1 MLQSCVGRPSLSAIP
16 SGPNPSVDIAEEMF
30 GDFGALL
37 GKARRGGWSV
47 PAERPSSWPEACG
60 RLR

>member
-16 SGPNPSVDIAEEMF
+16 AGPDPSVDIAEELF
-30 GDFGALL
+30 DDFGTLL

-47 PAERPSSWPEACG
+47 PDRRPASWPEACG